1 MASDGKKCVQLAPD
15 AGKALRGGLTARR
28 SDGSVHPLILK
39 AADVERELSK
49 QGTGALARMA
59 KKHEEEVEAARA
71 LMRQM
76 WSSMRSSDLKNP
88 SAVRR
93 QLSPHVRPAACND
106 TARRFVFRAAVVGT
120 ASGANWRGTKLSVR
134 QANLSP

>member
-1 MASDGKKCVQLAPD
+1 MKCVQLAPD
-15 AGKALRGGLTARR
+15 ANKALRGGLTVRR

-88 SAVRR
+88 SAVRH
-93 QLSPHVRPAACND
+93 QLPPHVRP
-106 TARRFVFRAAVVGT
+106 
-120 ASGANWRGTKLSVR
+120 RGM
-134 QANLSP
+134 Q

>member
-88 SAVRR
+88 AAVRR
-93 QLSPHVRPAACND
+93 QFISPC
-106 TARRFVFRAAVVGT
+106 
-120 ASGANWRGTKLSVR
+120 ASGGM
-134 QANLSP
+134 Q

>member
-1 MASDGKKCVQLAPD
+1 MKCVQLAPD
-15 AGKALRGGLTARR
+15 ADKALRGGLTARR

-88 SAVRR
+88 AAVRR
-93 QLSPHVRPAACND
+93 QLFPHVRPAACND
-106 TARRFVFRAAVVGT
+106 TARRFGFRAAAAVGT

-134 QANLSP
+134 QANLPP